1 MAWQG
6 IPFSIEKME
15 QVVTSSV
22 QAAHIVLD
30 KVPAIIVDTPFAWDT
45 IAGAFIAGSI
55 PGIISYL
62 ALRNSY
68 QLAKMQ
74 HAMQSKEKINNEI
87 RVAAAAYVTAINY
100 LSTDYNAWV
109 KDIRERR
116 IYPVSKES
124 MPDHIRENI
133 FRTESNKNLLTLLII
148 PGEDGYELLEAMGNV
163 QNALTPFL
171 EAEATYKDNL
181 QLRTSVNNFLYK
193 CHEYFLRD

>member
-1 MAWQG
+1 
-6 IPFSIEKME
+6 
-15 QVVTSSV
+15 
-22 QAAHIVLD
+22 
-30 KVPAIIVDTPFAWDT
+30 
-45 IAGAFIAGSI
+45 
-55 PGIISYL
+55 
-62 ALRNSY
+62 
-68 QLAKMQ
+68 MQ

>member
-30 KVPAIIVDTPFAWDT
+30 KVPTVIVDTSFAWDT
-45 IAGAFIAGSI
+45 IAGAIIAGLI
-55 PGIISYL
+55 PGIISYR
-62 ALRNSY
+62 ALSNSY

-74 HAMQSKEKINNEI
+74 HALQSKEKINNEI

-124 MPDHIRENI
+124 MPEHIRENI
-133 FRTESNKNLLTLLII
+133 FRAESNKNLLTLLII
-148 PGEDGYELLEAMGNV
+148 PDEDGNALLEAMGKA

-171 EAEATYKDNL
+171 EAEATKKDNL